1 MNNNINLTNL
11 NYVSLA
17 GGILWDFSMKNSPQ
31 EKGDCECGY
40 APDVRGVKIAKPLS
54 LSLSLYIYI
63 YKYIY
68 ICIYILYIYNDHR
81 ALSFRQMS
89 YTSVCI
95 WFDCIIIFILQSME
109 MKNASLRKPFYWRR
123 GHKAYIEPRF
133 LVNDIIVHTPFIC
146 QPCAN
151 NRRKWDFHIYKVGP
165 Y

>member
-1 MNNNINLTNL
+1 
-11 NYVSLA
+11 
-17 GGILWDFSMKNSPQ
+17 MKNSPQ
-31 EKGDCECGY
+31 EKGDSECGC
-40 APDVRGVKIAKPLS
+40 APDLRGVKIAKPLS
-54 LSLSLYIYI
+54 LSLSLYV
-63 YKYIY
+63 
-68 ICIYILYIYNDHR
+68 YILIYTYNILYIHIIYYIYNDHR
-81 ALSFRQMS
+81 ALWFRQMS

-133 LVNDIIVHTPFIC
+133 LVNDIIVHKSFTC
-146 QPCAN
+146 QPCPN